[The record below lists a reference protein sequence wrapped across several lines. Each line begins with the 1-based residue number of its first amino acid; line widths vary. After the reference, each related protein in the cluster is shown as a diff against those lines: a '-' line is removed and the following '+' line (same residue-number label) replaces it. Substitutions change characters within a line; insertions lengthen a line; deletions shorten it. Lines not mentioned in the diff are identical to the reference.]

1 MRDIR
6 IATVICNAPAGEKS
20 LNLDR
25 MKQWVRV
32 AREHKAEIICF
43 PEMNITGYG
52 VCPSV
57 ISAAEPIPG
66 PITRSLVQLAVSEQ
80 IVILAGMAEKDSQG
94 RLFVT
99 HLIVRPDHPVG
110 VYRKLHLAPP
120 EQSVF
125 TQGNTVAVFKIRDF
139 CFGVQ
144 LCYDAHFP
152 ELTTQMALRGADAI
166 FIPHASPRGTPDQ
179 KLESWMRHL
188 TARAFDN
195 ALFVIVCNQSGAN
208 GTGLTF
214 PGIAMVIDP
223 SGYIINKYTRGKEGL
238 LVTELKAEALN
249 HVRNH
254 RMRFFLP
261 NRRPELYNRTG
272 LNFYSD

>member
-6 IATVICNAPAGEKS
+6 IATVICNAPAGEKN
-20 LNLDR
+20 LNLDC
-25 MKQWVRV
+25 MKRWVHV
-32 AREHKAEIICF
+32 AYEHKAEIICF

-52 VCPSV
+52 IHPSV
-57 ISAAEPIPG
+57 ITDAEPIPG
-66 PITRSLVQLAVSEQ
+66 PTTQTLMQMAVSEQ

-94 RLFVT
+94 HLFVT
-99 HLIVRPDHPVG
+99 HLIVRPNRPVG
-110 VYRKLHLAPP
+110 VYRKLHLSPP

-125 TQGNTVAVFKIRDF
+125 TQGDTVTVFKIQNF

-152 ELTTQMALRGADAI
+152 ELAAQMALRGADAI
-166 FIPHASPRGTPDQ
+166 FIPHASPRGTPEE
-179 KLESWMRHL
+179 KMESWMRHL

-195 ALFVIVCNQSGAN
+195 ALFIIGCNQSGAN
-208 GTGLTF
+208 GMGLTF

-223 SGYIINKYTRGKEGL
+223 SGHVIDTYTCRKEGL

-261 NRRPELYNRTG
+261 NRRPELY
-272 LNFYSD
+272 DK

>member
-6 IATVICNAPAGEKS
+6 IATVICNAPLGEKK

-25 MKQWVRV
+25 MKRWVRI
-32 AREHKAEIICF
+32 ARENKAEIICF

-52 VCPSV
+52 VHPSV
-57 ISAAEPIPG
+57 ITAAEPIPG
-66 PITRSLVQLAVSEQ
+66 PTTRTLVQLAVSEQ
-80 IVILAGMAEKDSQG
+80 IVILAGMAEKDLQG

-99 HLIVRPDHPVG
+99 HLVIRPNRPVD

-125 TQGNTVAVFKIRDF
+125 TQGNTVTVFKIPGF

-152 ELTTQMALRGADAI
+152 ELATQMALRGADAI
-166 FIPHASPRGTPDQ
+166 FIPHASPRGTSDE

-195 ALFVIVCNQSGAN
+195 ALFIIVCNQSGSN
-208 GTGLTF
+208 GAGLTF

-223 SGYIINKYTRGKEGL
+223 SGRVIEKYTHGKEGL

-249 HVRNH
+249 YVRNH

-261 NRRPELYNRTG
+261 HRRPELYNR
-272 LNFYSD
+272 

>member
-6 IATVICNAPAGEKS
+6 IATVICNAPVGDKR

-25 MKQWVRV
+25 VKQWVRT

-43 PEMNITGYG
+43 PEMNITGYDI
-52 VCPSV
+52 CPSV
-57 ISAAEPIPG
+57 TAAVESIPG
-66 PITRSLVQLAVSEQ
+66 PITRTLAQLAISEK
-80 IVILAGMAEKDSQG
+80 IIILAGMAEKDTQG

-99 HLIVRPDHPVG
+99 HLVVQPNRPMG

-125 TQGNTVAVFKIRDF
+125 TQGDTVAVFKMKGF

-152 ELTTQMALRGADAI
+152 ELAAQMALRGADAI
-166 FIPHASPRGTPDQ
+166 FIPHASPRGTSDE

-195 ALFVIVCNQSGAN
+195 ALFIIACNQTGAN
-208 GTGLTF
+208 GAGLTF
-214 PGIAMVIDP
+214 PGIAIVLDP
-223 SGYIINKYTRGKEGL
+223 SGHIINKYTHVKEGL
-238 LVTELKAEALN
+238 LVTELKAEALD
-249 HVRNH
+249 HVRSH

-261 NRRPELYNRTG
+261 NRRPELYNR
-272 LNFYSD
+272 

>member
-6 IATVICNAPAGEKS
+6 IATVIFNAPAGEKS

-25 MKQWVRV
+25 IKLWVR
-32 AREHKAEIICF
+32 AAHEHKAEIICF

-57 ISAAEPIPG
+57 ITVAELIPG
-66 PITRSLVQLAVSEQ
+66 PITRTLEQLAVSEQ
-80 IVILAGMAEKDSQG
+80 IIILAGMAEKDSQG

-99 HLIVRPDHPVG
+99 HLIVRPNRPVG

-125 TQGNTVAVFKIRDF
+125 TQGNTVAVFKIQDF

-179 KLESWMRHL
+179 KMESWMRHL

-195 ALFVIVCNQSGAN
+195 ALFIIVCNQSGEN
-208 GTGLTF
+208 GAGLTF

-223 SGYIINKYTRGKEGL
+223 SGHIINKDICGKEGL

-249 HVRNH
+249 YVRNH

-261 NRRPELYNRTG
+261 HRRSELYDR
-272 LNFYSD
+272 

>member
-1 MRDIR
+1 MRNIR
-6 IATVICNAPAGEKS
+6 IATVICNAPVGEKS
-20 LNLDR
+20 LNLER
-25 MKQWVRV
+25 MKPWVRV
-32 AREHKAEIICF
+32 AREHRAEIICF

-57 ISAAEPIPG
+57 ITAAEPIPG
-66 PITRSLVQLAVSEQ
+66 PITRTLEQLAASEQ
-80 IVILAGMAEKDSQG
+80 IVIMAGMAEKDSNG
-94 RLFVT
+94 RIFIT
-99 HLIVRPDHPVG
+99 HLIVQPNRPVS

-120 EQSVF
+120 EQSAF
-125 TQGNTVAVFKIRDF
+125 TQGGTVEVFKIRDF

-179 KLESWMRHL
+179 KMESWMRHL

-208 GTGLTF
+208 GAGLTF

-223 SGYIINKYTRGKEGL
+223 SGHVINKDTHAKEGI

-249 HVRNH
+249 RMRNH

-261 NRRPELYNRTG
+261 HRRPELYTM
-272 LNFYSD
+272 

>member
-6 IATVICNAPAGEKS
+6 IATVICNAPVGEKRK
-20 LNLDR
+20 NLDR
-25 MKQWVRV
+25 MQRWVRV
-32 AREHKAEIICF
+32 AREHRAEIICF

-52 VCPSV
+52 VCSPV
-57 ISAAEPIPG
+57 ITAAEPIPG
-66 PITRSLVQLAVSEQ
+66 PTVRTLMQLADSEQ
-80 IVILAGMAEKDSQG
+80 IVILAGMAEKDPQG

-99 HLIVRPDHPVG
+99 HLVVRPNRAIC

-120 EQSVF
+120 EQPVF
-125 TQGNTVAVFKIRDF
+125 TQGNAIAVFKIRGL

-152 ELTTQMALRGADAI
+152 ELATQMALSGADAI
-166 FIPHASPRGTPDQ
+166 FIPHASPRGTTGE

-195 ALFVIVCNQSGAN
+195 ALFIIACNQTGPNGA
-208 GTGLTF
+208 GLTF

-223 SGYIINKYTRGKEGL
+223 SGHVIEKYTHGKEGL
-238 LVTELKAEALN
+238 FVTELKAEALAY
-249 HVRNH
+249 VRDH

-261 NRRPELYNRTG
+261 HRRPELYNK
-272 LNFYSD
+272 